1 LTVSARTARI
11 EEEFVSI
18 SHFKMEDVPMRFGI
32 FAALAAAFGLATA
45 LEAATIE
52 GEYLEARTC
61 NVYTGP
67 CFANAEMGL
76 AGKEAI
82 MAWKVDKGSWN
93 ETSLDGLGV
102 ALVVSADATLGDDGV
117 FGQTPTKTKSV
128 VLVDKNASE
137 TQKEALISFVK
148 DSAKKLADNI
158 VRVEEVPFS
167 LENDHL
173 ESTGVFSAGE
183 IAKIET
189 RQLKKGDCVCSNEI
203 VYYQPLTKVDNFH
216 PAFSLSNSFKGEGL
230 DNRWTS
236 GEQRSAFMATFRR

>member
-1 LTVSARTARI
+1 MEVVCLLK
-11 EEEFVSI
+11 I
-18 SHFKMEDVPMRFGI
+18 SHFKSEDLTMRFGL
-32 FAALAAAFGLATA
+32 FAAVLTAVGLVSTA
-45 LEAATIE
+45 RAATIE

-82 MAWKVDKGSWN
+82 MAWKVDTGTWN

-102 ALVVSADATLGDDGV
+102 ALVVSADNTLGDDGL
-117 FGQTPTKTKSV
+117 FGQAPAKTKSV
-128 VLVDKNASE
+128 VLVDKNA
-137 TQKEALISFVK
+137 TKNQQEALIAFVK
-148 DSAKKLADNI
+148 DSAKKLAENI
-158 VRVEEVPFS
+158 VRVEEVPFT
-167 LENDHL
+167 LENDHVD
-173 ESTGVFSAGE
+173 SKGVFSAGD

-189 RQLKKGDCVCSNEI
+189 RELKKGDCVCTNEI

-216 PAFSLSNSFKGEGL
+216 PAFSLSNNFQGQGL
-230 DNRWTS
+230 DNRWSS